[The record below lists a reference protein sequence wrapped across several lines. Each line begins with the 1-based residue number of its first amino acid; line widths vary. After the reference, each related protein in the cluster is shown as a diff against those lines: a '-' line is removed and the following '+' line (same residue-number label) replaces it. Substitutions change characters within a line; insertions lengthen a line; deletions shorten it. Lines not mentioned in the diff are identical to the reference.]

1 MAAHRLTASFFLAQ
15 VSLVLLFGVLRASAQ
30 TTTVTATDVP
40 IPIAG
45 HLVSAANLRAVST
58 TRSGIVGR
66 LSAGTR
72 VEIIGQEQGERLSIG
87 ATTSAVWYQVKVE
100 EENGGLEGFLWS
112 GLVATDAVLSE
123 ATPPASPEATLH
135 PESVTAANNTDYDA
149 RFTTWDDAE
158 IMNGH
163 TLTVGVI
170 GEGDTSIF
178 GGNTVHF
185 HRDRFLRLNMLRN
198 LRHDILLEFILTDDT
213 ERTRIEESRLYN
225 NRRGYIVDDWFLAE
239 MINHRSGYTDEN
251 GTRVVRLWLNPP
263 QAAGF
268 GNPLVTLNNLVA
280 AFVDSSENGGNP
292 WNIFTSAK
300 WDLRHNRNAFIT
312 FGR

>member
-1 MAAHRLTASFFLAQ
+1 MAAHRLTALLFLAQ

-45 HLVSAANLRAVST
+45 HVVSAANLRAVST
-58 TRSGIVGR
+58 TRSRIVGR

-87 ATTSAVWYQVKVE
+87 TTTSDLWYHVKVE
-100 EENGGLEGFLWS
+100 EENGELEGFLWS

-149 RFTTWDDAE
+149 RFTTWDEAE

-170 GEGDTSIF
+170 GEGDMSIF
-178 GGNTVHF
+178 GGNAVHF
-185 HRDRFLRLNMLRN
+185 HRDRFLRLGMLN
-198 LRHDILLEFILTDDT
+198 DLDHDILLEFILTDNM
-213 ERTRIEESRLYN
+213 ERTRIEEQQLYHG
-225 NRRGYIVDDWFLAE
+225 RRGYIFDDWMGTE
-239 MINHRSGYTDEN
+239 MINHRSGYNDG
-251 GTRVVRLWLNPP
+251 GTRVVRVWLNPP
-263 QAAGF
+263 LAAGF
-268 GNPLVTLNNLVA
+268 GNPLVTLNNLLA
-280 AFVDSSENGGNP
+280 SFLDSSENGGNP
-292 WNIFTSAK
+292 WNIFISDK
-300 WDLRHNRNAFIT
+300 WDLRHNSNAFIT